1 MCSGYHLILTFAI
14 LLIIPLPTLFHF
26 QKALEFAKANYSPDS
41 SDIRLHPL
49 NILVH
54 SNKPTD
60 ARGILYSSKI
70 PIDDRAQTVKFGL
83 DNISNNWE
91 VILKEYKAY
100 EASHKIL
107 PAWEFPWH
115 KTVWVKF
122 FDLPTG
128 SDSFFPETLKL
139 LNEAGIVSG
148 YFAKVL
154 PNSAFYPH
162 IGYIAG
168 IWRYHLT
175 LVAPEIKNHIPPT
188 IIHSPET
195 LLSPLHLGVQRT
207 PNLEPLD
214 KRRHYSRGRSIYEHL
229 PNAII
234 ALSNSNMIR
243 FAYCNPTG
251 LYDPDLDQYY
261 RMNEGMEDTER
272 EKASL
277 RVREDI
283 KEGWMYHEYESGNFC
298 LFDDNNIHYVQNES
312 EEERVVLL
320 LDLPRADLPLH
331 ISLIN
336 KLALCIFAR
345 VIPEIS
351 ESGRGILKHYELTER
366 GLGGDITTMDL
377 LSTSLQFEDS
387 DIREL

>member
-26 QKALEFAKANYSPDS
+26 QKALESAKANYSPDS
-41 SDIRLHPL
+41 PDIRLHPL

-100 EASHKIL
+100 EAIHKIL

-122 FDLPTG
+122 FELPTG

-139 LNEAGIVSG
+139 LNKAGIVSG

-162 IGYIAG
+162 IGFIAG

-175 LVAPEIKNHIPPT
+175 LVAPEIKNHVPPT

-207 PNLEPLD
+207 PNLKPLD
-214 KRRHYSRGRSIYEHL
+214 KQQHYSR
-229 PNAII
+229 
-234 ALSNSNMIR
+234 
-243 FAYCNPTG
+243 G

-261 RMNEGMEDTER
+261 RMNEGMEDPER

-283 KEGWMYHEYESGNFC
+283 KEGWMYHEYES
-298 LFDDNNIHYVQNES
+298 
-312 EEERVVLL
+312 
-320 LDLPRADLPLH
+320 
-331 ISLIN
+331 
-336 KLALCIFAR
+336 
-345 VIPEIS
+345 EIS

-377 LSTSLQFEDS
+377 LSSSLQFEDS